1 MVNGTA
7 VRRPRQALCVAAL
20 ATAVLAGSAGCSGS
34 SSDEGKE
41 LRFGETAS
49 LPGYKD
55 AKVDVTVERLE
66 QGGSADLSVLKDASK
81 YAGRTPYYLRYKLTK
96 PTGAEAGKSGGA
108 STYFSV
114 ADANKK
120 RLTKLTI
127 LGALD
132 TTGDPK
138 NPLKYRGF
146 EKCESLSTSDFEKA
160 APGQSVTGC
169 AVYVADAGAG
179 APTGV
184 TWEQGTKT
192 LATWK

>member
-7 VRRPRQALCVAAL
+7 APRRHRALGAATVSAI
-20 ATAVLAGSAGCSGS
+20 ATVVLAGCSGS

-49 LPGYKD
+49 LTGYKD
-55 AKVDVTVERLE
+55 AKLDVTVDRLE

-81 YAGRTPYYLRYKLTK
+81 YAGKTPYYLRYKLTK
-96 PTGAEAGKSGGA
+96 TEAGKSGGA

-114 ADANKK
+114 TDANKK
-120 RLTKLTI
+120 RLSKLTI
-127 LGALD
+127 IGALD

-146 EKCESLSTSDFEKA
+146 DKCESLSTSDFEKA

-179 APTGV
+179 VPTV

>member
-7 VRRPRQALCVAAL
+7 VRRRRQALCVAAL
-20 ATAVLAGSAGCSGS
+20 ATAVLAGCSGCSGS

-55 AKVDVTVERLE
+55 TKLDVTVERLE
-66 QGGSADLSVLKDASK
+66 QGSSSDLSVLKDASK

-96 PTGAEAGKSGGA
+96 TEAGTSGGA

-114 ADANKK
+114 ADGNKK

-146 EKCESLSTSDFEKA
+146 EKCESSSPSDFDKA